1 KYLLEWQAGLP
12 GPVSDRT
19 CELYEY
25 LCRVHIIPAI
35 GSHPLAQLRNA
46 QIQSL
51 YSAKLKSGLSPRT
64 AELIIAC
71 LHKALKNAVKT
82 GLLTINPADNVT
94 KVKPERH
101 EMKTLQEGDINVF
114 LAAAKKTDYYPL
126 FFTYLY
132 TGLRRSELLSVKWSD
147 CDLLGMTLSVNRGM
161 EFVKNKIT
169 FKAPKTKTSRR
180 LIALTP
186 KNCVVLREHR
196 AAQDRTRQ
204 QLDLAVTNDND
215 LVFAHEDGSPL
226 LPNTITHVWIK
237 LVRRNGFYGV
247 RLHDARHTHASLLLK
262 QGVHPKV
269 VQERLGHASIAMT
282 LDTYSHTVQG
292 MQKAAAANFDT
303 AIESGVSESNSLDS
317 R

>member
-1 KYLLEWQAGLP
+1 MTLEKYLLEWQAGLP

-114 LAAAKKTDYYPL
+114 LAAAKKTDYYPCFL
-126 FFTYLY
+126 HIFTPVS
-132 TGLRRSELLSVKWSD
+132 G
-147 CDLLGMTLSVNRGM
+147 
-161 EFVKNKIT
+161 
-169 FKAPKTKTSRR
+169 
-180 LIALTP
+180 AL
-186 KNCVVLREHR
+186 NYFSQVV
-196 AAQDRTRQ
+196 
-204 QLDLAVTNDND
+204 
-215 LVFAHEDGSPL
+215 
-226 LPNTITHVWIK
+226 
-237 LVRRNGFYGV
+237 
-247 RLHDARHTHASLLLK
+247 
-262 QGVHPKV
+262 
-269 VQERLGHASIAMT
+269 
-282 LDTYSHTVQG
+282 
-292 MQKAAAANFDT
+292 
-303 AIESGVSESNSLDS
+303 
-317 R
+317 